1 MTRVLGAVLAVLA
14 ASPFTAPFSACR
26 LSSLLD
32 GDSHAAVVAPGS
44 SPELVAAQAA
54 ERSYPVQS
62 LVEEHFNGAV
72 PQQSWV
78 VDDSA
83 GVFRVIVALRV
94 SLHTVHVAPPVLRI

>member
-1 MTRVLGAVLAVLA
+1 MTRVLGAVLAALA

-26 LSSLLD
+26 LSSLL
-32 GDSHAAVVAPGS
+32 GGESHAAVVAPGFS
-44 SPELVAAQAA
+44 AQLVTAPAA

-62 LVEEHFNGAV
+62 LVEEHFNDAV

-94 SLHTVHVAPPVLRI
+94 APHAVHVAPPVLRI